1 MKKLITLYLIAIVLA
16 NLSVFYFGTKA
27 SILNAFLFIG
37 LDITTRDMLHENW
50 HGKDLFKNMSLLIVS
65 GSLLSL
71 LFNIGVYKIALA
83 SFIAFLVANYVDLY
97 VYQKLFNK
105 SKLLKINGSNVFSA
119 AADSIIFPLIAFN
132 GILFN
137 IMLGQ
142 FVAKVLGGYV
152 WSVILK
158 RVSIIK

>member
-16 NLSVFYFGTKA
+16 NLSVYYFGAKA
-27 SILNAFLFIG
+27 SVINAFLFIG
-37 LDITTRDMLHENW
+37 LDITTRDMLHEHW
-50 HGKDLFKNMSLLIVS
+50 QGKDLFKNMSLLIIS

-71 LFNIGVYKIALA
+71 MFNIGVYKIALA
-83 SFIAFLVANYVDLY
+83 SFTAFLVANYVDLY

-105 SKLLKINGSNVFSA
+105 PKLLKINGSNVFSS

-132 GILFN
+132 GILIN

-142 FVAKVLGGYV
+142 FIAKVLGGYL

>member
-16 NLSVFYFGTKA
+16 NLSVFYFGAKA

-37 LDITTRDMLHENW
+37 LDITTRDMLHETW

>member
-16 NLSVFYFGTKA
+16 NLSVFYFGAKA

-37 LDITTRDMLHENW
+37 LDITTRDMLHETW
-50 HGKDLFKNMSLLIVS
+50 QGKDLFKNMSLLIVS

-105 SKLLKINGSNVFSA
+105 PKLLKINGSNVFSA